1 MSKNLKIYADVI
13 EQEAI
18 DQIELLMEQPAFADC
33 KVRIMPDVHAGAGC
47 VIGFTADLGEKVIP
61 NVVGVDIGCGMLTTQ
76 VTGEMDFKKLD
87 AVIREK
93 IPSGMTVRDH
103 VLHAFD
109 LDGLRCRKHL
119 RGGDYFERS
128 IGTLGGGNHFIEVD
142 VDDDGNHYLVIHS
155 GSRNLGKQVAEYYQK
170 LAIENEYGSYK
181 EFNKERNQTI
191 HELKEQG
198 REKEIQD
205 ALAALKQKWN
215 NKLLDG
221 KIRIPRQLCYLTGK
235 DREDYLHDMA
245 ICQRYAKINR
255 YEMSLIIIYEMGWI
269 LKDEFETVHNY
280 IDMESN
286 IVRKGAVSARKGE
299 KLLIPLNMRDGSM
312 ICVGKGNDDWNQSAP
327 HGAGR
332 LMSRHE
338 ARARLSVDDYRE
350 TMSGIFTT
358 SVGVDTIDEAPEAY
372 KPVSAIAPLI
382 GDTVEIQK
390 IIRPVYN
397 FKAGE

>member
-1 MSKNLKIYADVI
+1 MSKNLKIYADMI
-13 EQEAI
+13 EQKAVEQI
-18 DQIELLMEQPAFADC
+18 DLLMAQPAFAGC

-47 VIGFTADLGEKVIP
+47 VIGFTADLGDKVIP
-61 NVVGVDIGCGMLTTQ
+61 NVVGVDIGCGMLTVQ
-76 VTGEMDFKKLD
+76 VTGEMDFEKLD

-93 IPSGMTVRDH
+93 IPSGMKARDQA
-103 VLHAFD
+103 LRAFD
-109 LDGLRCRKHL
+109 LDALHCKDHL
-119 RGGDYFERS
+119 RGGDYLVRS

-142 VDDDGNHYLVIHS
+142 VDDDGNHFLVIHS
-155 GSRNLGKQVAEYYQK
+155 GSRNLGKQVADYYQQ
-170 LAIENEYGSYK
+170 LAIDNEYGGK
-181 EFNKERNQTI
+181 KLLNDIKKQTI
-191 HELKEQG
+191 RELKEQG
-198 REKEIQD
+198 REVEIAS
-205 ALAALKQKWN
+205 ALASIEEKFKGEGNSLKTPK
-215 NKLLDG
+215 
-221 KIRIPRQLCYLTGK
+221 QLCYLSGH
-235 DREDYLHDMA
+235 DRAEYLHDME
-245 ICQRYAKINR
+245 ICQQYAVINR
-255 YEMSLIIIYEMGWI
+255 SEIARIITDTMGWEVV
-269 LKDEFETVHNY
+269 DSFETIHNY
-280 IDMESN
+280 IDMDSN

-338 ARARLSVDDYRE
+338 ARASLSLDDYRE
-350 TMSGIFTT
+350 TMNGIFTT

>member
-18 DQIELLMEQPAFADC
+18 DQIELLMAQPAFADC

-61 NVVGVDIGCGMLTTQ
+61 NVVGVDIGCGMLTMQ
-76 VTGEMDFKKLD
+76 VEGNMDFAKLD
-87 AVIREK
+87 AVIRAK
-93 IPSGMTVRDH
+93 IPSGMTVHDKAIWQYNS
-103 VLHAFD
+103 LAD
-109 LDGLRCRKHL
+109 LRCREHL
-119 RGGDYFERS
+119 RGGDYFNRS

-142 VDDDGNHYLVIHS
+142 VDDDGNHYLVIHT
-155 GSRNLGKQVAEYYQK
+155 GSRNLGKQVADYYQQ
-170 LAIENEYGSYK
+170 LAIENEYGGK
-181 EFNKERNQTI
+181 KLLNEMRKKTI
-191 HELKEQG
+191 QELKEQG
-198 REKEIQD
+198 RSAEIAS
-205 ALAALKQKWN
+205 ALADLERKFRAEGNGLKTPK
-215 NKLLDG
+215 
-221 KIRIPRQLCYLTGK
+221 QLCYLNGK
-235 DREDYLHDMA
+235 DREDYLHDMQ
-245 ICQRYAKINR
+245 ICQKYAHFNR
-255 YEMSLIIIYEMGWI
+255 VNIAGTIIDEMNWKAIDG
-269 LKDEFETVHNY
+269 FETVHNY